1 MKYLFSILLFTF
13 SLLLFSCKKEKVA
26 PAANTAIA
34 APSNFTPTQQAE
46 LNQLIKLN
54 PGVPID
60 VLIGLM
66 GLIDNGNTTGV
77 TNAND

>member
-1 MKYLFSILLFTF
+1 MKYLFSTLLLTF
-13 SLLLFSCKKEKVA
+13 YLLLFSCEKEKVT
-26 PAANTAIA
+26 PASNTSTS